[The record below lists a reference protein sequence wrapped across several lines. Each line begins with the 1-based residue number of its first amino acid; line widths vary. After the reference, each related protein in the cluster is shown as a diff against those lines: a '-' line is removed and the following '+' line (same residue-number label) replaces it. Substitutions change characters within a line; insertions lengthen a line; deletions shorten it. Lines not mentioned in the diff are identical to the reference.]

1 MRHSPKTYLK
11 AFHALSP
18 LLVFLVLYLLTSL
31 ILNDFYKVPI
41 TVAFLASSVYA
52 LAITP
57 GKLTDNLTV
66 FSKGAGDNNLL
77 LMLWIFI
84 MAGAFASSAKDMGGI
99 DATVNSALR
108 WLPSDILLP
117 GLFLSSCFISLAI
130 GSSTGTVAALVPIAW
145 GLSGEINIDPAMAV
159 GLVVGGAYFGDNLSF
174 ISDTTIVATQTQ
186 GCKMSDKFRENIKIV
201 GPVAIIAM
209 VAYYIIGKGAKGVGD
224 VPEVDAI
231 RVLPYLIV
239 IVSAMCGMNVV
250 IVLMVGLV
258 LTGVIGLWQGTFT
271 IWEWLASIQRGIS
284 SMSDLIIMT
293 LLAGGMLAII
303 RHNGGINYLIKAL
316 SMRVNG
322 KRGGELCISL
332 MTVLVNMCTA
342 NNTVALI
349 TVGPIAKDIS
359 GKYGIS
365 PRRSASILDTMSC
378 FTQGLLPY
386 GIQTLMAVQLTSN
399 VLTPIDVVSHLYY
412 PMLIGLAVL
421 ISILIGSKKV
431 RMNAKENA
439 IEQ

>member
-1 MRHSPKTYLK
+1 M
-11 AFHALSP
+11 
-18 LLVFLVLYLLTSL
+18 LVFLVLYLVTSL

-41 TVAFLASSVYA
+41 TVAFLASSIYA

-57 GKLTDNLTV
+57 GKLTDSLNV

-99 DATVNSALR
+99 EATVNTALR
-108 WLPSDILLP
+108 WLPANIILP
-117 GLFLSSCFISLAI
+117 GLFFSSCFISLAI

-145 GLSGEINIDPAMAV
+145 GLSGEINTDPAMIV

-186 GCKMSDKFRENIKIV
+186 GCRMSDKFKENIKIV
-201 GPVAIIAM
+201 GPVAVIMIT
-209 VAYYIIGKGAKGVGD
+209 AYYFMGRDVRGVED
-224 VPEVDAI
+224 IPEVDFI
-231 RVLPYLIV
+231 KVLPYLIV
-239 IVSAMCGMNVV
+239 IISAMSGMNVV
-250 IVLMVGLV
+250 IVLMCGLA
-258 LTGVIGLWQGTFT
+258 LTGIIGIWQGTFT
-271 IWEWLASIQRGIS
+271 IWEWLASIQRGIT

-293 LLAGGMLAII
+293 LLAGGMLSII

-316 SMRVNG
+316 SMKVSG
-322 KRGGELCISL
+322 KRGGEFCISC
-332 MTVLVNMCTA
+332 MVVLVNMCTA

-365 PRRSASILDTMSC
+365 PRRTASILDTMSC

-399 VLTPIDVVSHLYY
+399 MLTPIDVVSHLYY
-412 PMLIGLAVL
+412 PMLIGAAVI
-421 ISILIGSKKV
+421 ISIIIGSKTIKK
-431 RMNAKENA
+431 ADT
-439 IEQ
+439 

>member
-1 MRHSPKTYLK
+1 MKSFKTYLRV
-11 AFHALSP
+11 FRALSP
-18 LLVFLVLYLLTSL
+18 LLVFLILYLATSL

-41 TVAFLASSVYA
+41 TVAFLASSIYA

-57 GKLTDNLTV
+57 GKLSDNLKV

-84 MAGAFASSAKDMGGI
+84 MAGAFTACAKDMGGI
-99 DATVNSALR
+99 EATVNTALR
-108 WLPSDILLP
+108 WLPSNILLP
-117 GLFLSSCFISLAI
+117 GLFVASCFISLAI

-145 GLSGEINIDPAMAV
+145 GLSGEINADPAMTV

-201 GPVAIIAM
+201 GMVAIIM
-209 VAYYIIGKGAKGVGD
+209 LVAYYIIGKDVKGMND
-224 VPEVDAI
+224 VPQVDFI

-239 IVSAMCGMNVV
+239 IASAVAGMNVV
-250 IVLMVGLV
+250 IVLMVGIA
-258 LTGVIGLWQGTFT
+258 LTGVIGISQGSFDIWQ
-271 IWEWLASIQRGIS
+271 WLASIQRGIS

-303 RHNGGINYLIKAL
+303 KHNGGINYLIKAMSL
-316 SMRVNG
+316 KVSG
-322 KRGGELCISL
+322 KRGGEFCIAF
-332 MTVLVNMCTA
+332 MTVIVNMCTA

-359 GKYGIS
+359 DKYGIS
-365 PRRSASILDTMSC
+365 PKRSASILDTMSC

-399 VLTPIDVVSHLYY
+399 ILTPIDVVSHLYY
-412 PMLIGLAVL
+412 PMLIGLAVM
-421 ISILIGSKKV
+421 ISIIIGSKKKTK
-431 RMNAKENA
+431 ADK
-439 IEQ
+439 

>member
-1 MRHSPKTYLK
+1 MARDAKTYFK
-11 AFHALSP
+11 ALRALSP
-18 LLVFLVLYLLTSL
+18 LLVFLVLYLVTSL

-41 TVAFLASSVYA
+41 TVAFLASSIYA

-57 GKLTDNLTV
+57 GKLTDSLNV

-99 DATVNSALR
+99 EATVNTALR
-108 WLPSDILLP
+108 WLPANIILP
-117 GLFLSSCFISLAI
+117 GLFFSSCFISLAI

-145 GLSGEINIDPAMAV
+145 GLSGEINTDPAMIV

-186 GCKMSDKFRENIKIV
+186 GCRMSDKFKENIKIV
-201 GPVAIIAM
+201 GPVAVIMIT
-209 VAYYIIGKGAKGVGD
+209 AYYFMGRDVRGVED
-224 VPEVDAI
+224 IPEVDFI
-231 RVLPYLIV
+231 KVLPYLIV
-239 IVSAMCGMNVV
+239 IISAMSGMNVV
-250 IVLMVGLV
+250 IVLMCGLA
-258 LTGVIGLWQGTFT
+258 LTGIIGIWQGTFT
-271 IWEWLASIQRGIS
+271 IWEWLASIQRGIT

-293 LLAGGMLAII
+293 LLAGGMLSII

-316 SMRVNG
+316 SMKVSG
-322 KRGGELCISL
+322 KRGGEFCISC
-332 MTVLVNMCTA
+332 MVVLVNMCTA

-365 PRRSASILDTMSC
+365 PRRTASILDTMSC

-399 VLTPIDVVSHLYY
+399 MLTPIDVVSHLYY
-412 PMLIGLAVL
+412 PMLIGAAVI
-421 ISILIGSKKV
+421 ISIIIGSKTIKK
-431 RMNAKENA
+431 ADT
-439 IEQ
+439 

>member
-1 MRHSPKTYLK
+1 MARDAKTYFK
-11 AFHALSP
+11 ALRALSP
-18 LLVFLVLYLLTSL
+18 LLVFLVLYLVTSL

-41 TVAFLASSVYA
+41 TVAFLASSIYA

-57 GKLTDNLTV
+57 GKLTDSLNV

-99 DATVNSALR
+99 EATVNTALR
-108 WLPSDILLP
+108 WLPANIILP
-117 GLFLSSCFISLAI
+117 GLFFSSCFISLAI

-145 GLSGEINIDPAMAV
+145 GLSGEINTDPAMIV

-186 GCKMSDKFRENIKIV
+186 GCRMSDKFKENIKIV
-201 GPVAIIAM
+201 GPVAVIMIT
-209 VAYYIIGKGAKGVGD
+209 AYYFMGRDVRGVED
-224 VPEVDAI
+224 IPEVDFI
-231 RVLPYLIV
+231 KVLPYLIV
-239 IVSAMCGMNVV
+239 IISAMSGMNVV
-250 IVLMVGLV
+250 IVLMCGLA
-258 LTGVIGLWQGTFT
+258 LTGIIGIWQGTFT
-271 IWEWLASIQRGIS
+271 IWEWLASIQRGIT

-293 LLAGGMLAII
+293 LLAGGMLSII

-316 SMRVNG
+316 SMKVNG
-322 KRGGELCISL
+322 KRGGEFCISC
-332 MTVLVNMCTA
+332 MVVLVNMCTA

-365 PRRSASILDTMSC
+365 PRRTASILDTMSC

-399 VLTPIDVVSHLYY
+399 MLTPIDVVSHLYY
-412 PMLIGLAVL
+412 PMLIGAAVI
-421 ISILIGSKKV
+421 ISIIIGSKTIKK
-431 RMNAKENA
+431 ADT
-439 IEQ
+439 

>member
-1 MRHSPKTYLK
+1 MKPIKTYWK
-11 AFHALSP
+11 VFRALSP
-18 LLVFLVLYLLTSL
+18 LLVFLVLYLVTSL
-31 ILNDFYKVPI
+31 VLNDFYKVPI
-41 TVAFLASSVYA
+41 TVAFLASSIYA

-57 GKLTDNLTV
+57 GKLSDSLKV

-84 MAGAFASSAKDMGGI
+84 MAGAFAASAKDMGGI
-99 DATVNSALR
+99 DATVNTALR

-117 GLFLSSCFISLAI
+117 GLFVASCFISLAI

-145 GLSGEINIDPAMAV
+145 GLSGEINTDPALTV

-186 GCKMSDKFRENIKIV
+186 GCRMSDKFRENIKIV
-201 GPVAIIAM
+201 GPVAILMI
-209 VAYYIIGKGAKGVGD
+209 VAYYILGKDVKGLND
-224 VPEVDAI
+224 VPEVDFI
-231 RVLPYLIV
+231 KVLPYLIV
-239 IVSAMCGMNVV
+239 IASAVAGINVV
-250 IVLMVGLV
+250 LVLMLGLA
-258 LTGVIGLWQGTFT
+258 LTGIIGMWEGTFT

-303 RHNGGINYLIKAL
+303 RHNGGVNYLIKAM
-316 SMRVNG
+316 SMKVSG
-322 KRGGELCISL
+322 KRGGEFCIAL
-332 MTVLVNMCTA
+332 MTVIVNMCTA

-386 GIQTLMAVQLTSN
+386 GIQTLMAVQLTTN
-399 VLTPIDVVSHLYY
+399 ILTPIDVVSHLYY
-412 PMLIGLAVL
+412 PMLIGLAVF
-421 ISILIGSKKV
+421 ISIIIGSRKTEKAG
-431 RMNAKENA
+431 N
-439 IEQ
+439 

>member
-1 MRHSPKTYLK
+1 MKSFRTYLRV
-11 AFHALSP
+11 FRALSP
-18 LLVFLVLYLLTSL
+18 LLVFLILYLVTSL

-41 TVAFLASSVYA
+41 TVAFLASSIYA

-57 GKLTDNLTV
+57 GKLSDNIKV

-84 MAGAFASSAKDMGGI
+84 MAGAFAACAKDMGGI
-99 DATVNSALR
+99 EATVNTALR
-108 WLPSDILLP
+108 WLPANILLP
-117 GLFLSSCFISLAI
+117 GLFVAACFISLAI

-145 GLSGEINIDPAMAV
+145 GLSGEISADPAMTV

-201 GPVAIIAM
+201 GPVAIIM
-209 VAYYIIGKGAKGVGD
+209 MLAYYIIGKDVSGIKD
-224 VPEVDAI
+224 VPQVDFI
-231 RVLPYLIV
+231 KVLPYLIV
-239 IVSAMCGMNVV
+239 IASAVAGMNVV
-250 IVLMVGLV
+250 IVLMVGIA
-258 LTGVIGLWQGTFT
+258 LTGVIGIGQGTFD
-271 IWEWLASIQRGIS
+271 IWQWLAAIQRGIS

-303 RHNGGINYLIKAL
+303 KHNGGIGYLIKAM
-316 SMRVNG
+316 SHKVRG
-322 KRGGELCISL
+322 KKGGEFCISC
-332 MTVLVNMCTA
+332 MTVIVNMCTA

-359 GKYGIS
+359 EKYDI
-365 PRRSASILDTMSC
+365 PPKRSASILDTMSC

-399 VLTPIDVVSHLYY
+399 SLTPIDVVSHLYY

-421 ISILIGSKKV
+421 ISIIIGTKKKTK
-431 RMNAKENA
+431 ADK
-439 IEQ
+439 

>member
-1 MRHSPKTYLK
+1 M
-11 AFHALSP
+11 
-18 LLVFLVLYLLTSL
+18 VFLILYLATSL

-41 TVAFLASSVYA
+41 TVAFLASSIYA

-57 GKLTDNLTV
+57 GKLSDNLKV

-84 MAGAFASSAKDMGGI
+84 MAGAFAACAKDMGGI
-99 DATVNSALR
+99 EATVNTALR
-108 WLPSDILLP
+108 WLPSNILLP
-117 GLFLSSCFISLAI
+117 GLFVASCFISLAI

-145 GLSGEINIDPAMAV
+145 GLSGEINADPAMTV

-201 GPVAIIAM
+201 GMVAIIM
-209 VAYYIIGKGAKGVGD
+209 LVAYYIIGKDVKGMND
-224 VPEVDAI
+224 VPQVDFI

-239 IVSAMCGMNVV
+239 IASAVAGMNVV
-250 IVLMVGLV
+250 IVLMVGIA
-258 LTGVIGLWQGTFT
+258 LTGVIGISQGSFDIWQ
-271 IWEWLASIQRGIS
+271 WLASIQRGIS

-303 RHNGGINYLIKAL
+303 KHNGGVNYLIKAMSL
-316 SMRVNG
+316 KVSG
-322 KRGGELCISL
+322 KRGGEFCIAF
-332 MTVLVNMCTA
+332 MTVIVNMCTA

-359 GKYGIS
+359 DKYGIS
-365 PRRSASILDTMSC
+365 PKRSASILDTMSC

-399 VLTPIDVVSHLYY
+399 ILTPIDVVSHLYY
-412 PMLIGLAVL
+412 PMLIGLAVM
-421 ISILIGSKKV
+421 ISIIIGSKKKTK
-431 RMNAKENA
+431 ADK
-439 IEQ
+439 

>member
-1 MRHSPKTYLK
+1 M
-11 AFHALSP
+11 
-18 LLVFLVLYLLTSL
+18 LYLVTSL

-41 TVAFLASSVYA
+41 TVAFLASSIYA

-57 GKLTDNLTV
+57 GKLTDSLNV

-99 DATVNSALR
+99 EATVNTALR
-108 WLPSDILLP
+108 WLPANIILP
-117 GLFLSSCFISLAI
+117 GLFFSACFISLAI

-145 GLSGEINIDPAMAV
+145 GLSGEINTDPAMIV

-186 GCKMSDKFRENIKIV
+186 GCRMSDKFKENIRIV
-201 GPVAIIAM
+201 GPVAVIMIT
-209 VAYYIIGKGAKGVGD
+209 AYYFMGRDVRGVED
-224 VPEVDAI
+224 IPEVDFI
-231 RVLPYLIV
+231 KVLPYLIV
-239 IVSAMCGMNVV
+239 IISAMSGMNVV
-250 IVLMVGLV
+250 IVLMCGLA
-258 LTGVIGLWQGTFT
+258 LTGIIGIWQGTFT
-271 IWEWLASIQRGIS
+271 IWEWLASIQRGIT

-293 LLAGGMLAII
+293 LLAGGMLSII

-316 SMRVNG
+316 SMKVGG
-322 KRGGELCISL
+322 KRGGEFCISC
-332 MTVLVNMCTA
+332 MVVLVNMCTA

-365 PRRSASILDTMSC
+365 PRRTASILDTMSC

-399 VLTPIDVVSHLYY
+399 MLTPIDVVSHLYY
-412 PMLIGLAVL
+412 PMLIGAAVI
-421 ISILIGSKKV
+421 ISIIIGSKTIKK
-431 RMNAKENA
+431 ADT
-439 IEQ
+439 

>member
-1 MRHSPKTYLK
+1 M
-11 AFHALSP
+11 
-18 LLVFLVLYLLTSL
+18 LVFLILYLATSL

-41 TVAFLASSVYA
+41 TVAFLASSIYA

-57 GKLTDNLTV
+57 GKLSDNLKV

-84 MAGAFASSAKDMGGI
+84 MAGAFAACAKDMGGI
-99 DATVNSALR
+99 EATVNTALR
-108 WLPSDILLP
+108 WLPSNILLP
-117 GLFLSSCFISLAI
+117 GLFVASCFISLAI

-145 GLSGEINIDPAMAV
+145 GLSGEINADPAMTV

-201 GPVAIIAM
+201 GMVAIIM
-209 VAYYIIGKGAKGVGD
+209 LVAYYIIGKDVKGMND
-224 VPEVDAI
+224 VPQVDFI

-239 IVSAMCGMNVV
+239 IASAVAGMNVV
-250 IVLMVGLV
+250 IVLMVGIA
-258 LTGVIGLWQGTFT
+258 LTGVIGISQGSFDIWQ
-271 IWEWLASIQRGIS
+271 WLASIQRGIS

-303 RHNGGINYLIKAL
+303 KHNGGVNYLIKAMSL
-316 SMRVNG
+316 KVSG
-322 KRGGELCISL
+322 KRGGEFCIAF
-332 MTVLVNMCTA
+332 MTVIVNMCTA

-359 GKYGIS
+359 DKYGIS
-365 PRRSASILDTMSC
+365 PKRSASILDTMSC

-399 VLTPIDVVSHLYY
+399 ILTPIDVVSHLYY
-412 PMLIGLAVL
+412 PMLIGLAVM
-421 ISILIGSKKV
+421 ISIIIGSKKKTK
-431 RMNAKENA
+431 ADK
-439 IEQ
+439 

>member
-1 MRHSPKTYLK
+1 MPRPFKTYKK
-11 AFHALSP
+11 AFLALSP
-18 LLVFLVLYLLTSL
+18 LLVFLVLYLVTSL

-41 TVAFLASSVYA
+41 TVAFLASSIYA

-57 GKLTDNLTV
+57 GKLTDNLKV

-84 MAGAFASSAKDMGGI
+84 MAGAFAASAQDMGGI
-99 DATVNSALR
+99 DATVNTALR
-108 WLPSDILLP
+108 WLPSSILLP
-117 GLFLSSCFISLAI
+117 GLFVSSCFISLAI

-145 GLSGEINIDPAMAV
+145 GLSSEINVDSALAV

-186 GCKMSDKFRENIKIV
+186 GCRMSDKFRENIKIV
-201 GPVAIIAM
+201 GPVAFIMMI
-209 VAYYIIGKGAKGVGD
+209 AYYFIGKEVKGVGD
-224 VPEVDAI
+224 VPEVDFI

-250 IVLMVGLV
+250 LVLMVGLA
-258 LTGVIGLWQGTFT
+258 LTGAIGMYQGTFT

-293 LLAGGMLAII
+293 LLAGGMLSII

-316 SMRVNG
+316 SMNVNG
-322 KRGGELCISL
+322 KRGGEFCISV
-332 MTVLVNMCTA
+332 MVVLVNMCTA

-359 GKYGIS
+359 DKYGIS
-365 PRRSASILDTMSC
+365 PRRTASILDTMSC

-386 GIQTLMAVQLTSN
+386 GIQVLMAVQLTAGRLS
-399 VLTPIDVVSHLYY
+399 PIDVVSHLYY
-412 PMLIGLAVL
+412 PMLIGVAVL
-421 ISILIGSKKV
+421 ISIIIGSKQMKKAV
-431 RMNAKENA
+431 T
-439 IEQ
+439 

>member
-1 MRHSPKTYLK
+1 MARDAKTYFK
-11 AFHALSP
+11 ALRALSP
-18 LLVFLVLYLLTSL
+18 LLVFLVLYLVTSL
-31 ILNDFYKVPI
+31 ILNDFYKIPI
-41 TVAFLASSVYA
+41 TVAFLASSIYA

-57 GKLTDNLTV
+57 GKLTDSLNV

-99 DATVNSALR
+99 EATVNTALR
-108 WLPSDILLP
+108 WLPANIILP
-117 GLFLSSCFISLAI
+117 GLFFSSCFISLAI

-145 GLSGEINIDPAMAV
+145 GLSGEINTDPAMIV

-186 GCKMSDKFRENIKIV
+186 GCRMSDKFKENIKIV
-201 GPVAIIAM
+201 GPVAVIMIT
-209 VAYYIIGKGAKGVGD
+209 AYYFMGRDVRGVED
-224 VPEVDAI
+224 IPEVDFI
-231 RVLPYLIV
+231 KVLPYLIV
-239 IVSAMCGMNVV
+239 IISAMSGMNVV
-250 IVLMVGLV
+250 IVLMCGLA
-258 LTGVIGLWQGTFT
+258 LTGIIGIWQGTFT
-271 IWEWLASIQRGIS
+271 IWEWLASIQRGIT

-293 LLAGGMLAII
+293 LLAGGMLSII

-316 SMRVNG
+316 SMKVSG
-322 KRGGELCISL
+322 KRGGEFCISC
-332 MTVLVNMCTA
+332 MVVLVNMCTA

-365 PRRSASILDTMSC
+365 PRRTASILDTMSC

-399 VLTPIDVVSHLYY
+399 MLTPIDVVSHLYY
-412 PMLIGLAVL
+412 PMLIGAAVI
-421 ISILIGSKKV
+421 ISIIIGSKTIKK
-431 RMNAKENA
+431 ADT
-439 IEQ
+439 

>member
-1 MRHSPKTYLK
+1 M
-11 AFHALSP
+11 
-18 LLVFLVLYLLTSL
+18 LVFLILYLATSL

-41 TVAFLASSVYA
+41 TVAFLASSIYA

-57 GKLTDNLTV
+57 GKLSDNLKV

-84 MAGAFASSAKDMGGI
+84 MAGAFAACAKDMGGI
-99 DATVNSALR
+99 EATVNTALR
-108 WLPSDILLP
+108 WLPSNILLP
-117 GLFLSSCFISLAI
+117 GLFVASCFISLAI

-145 GLSGEINIDPAMAV
+145 GLSGEINADPAMTV

-201 GPVAIIAM
+201 GMVAIIM
-209 VAYYIIGKGAKGVGD
+209 LVAYYIIGKDVKGMND
-224 VPEVDAI
+224 VPQVDFI

-239 IVSAMCGMNVV
+239 IASAVAGMNVV
-250 IVLMVGLV
+250 IVLMVGIA
-258 LTGVIGLWQGTFT
+258 LTGVIGISQGSFDIWQ
-271 IWEWLASIQRGIS
+271 WLASIQKGIS

-303 RHNGGINYLIKAL
+303 KHNGGINYLIKAMSL
-316 SMRVNG
+316 KVSG
-322 KRGGELCISL
+322 KRGGEFCIAF
-332 MTVLVNMCTA
+332 MTVIVNMCTA

-359 GKYGIS
+359 DKYGIS
-365 PRRSASILDTMSC
+365 PKRSASILDTMSC

-399 VLTPIDVVSHLYY
+399 ILTPIDVVSHLYY
-412 PMLIGLAVL
+412 PMLIGLAVM
-421 ISILIGSKKV
+421 ISIIIGSKKKTK
-431 RMNAKENA
+431 ADK
-439 IEQ
+439 